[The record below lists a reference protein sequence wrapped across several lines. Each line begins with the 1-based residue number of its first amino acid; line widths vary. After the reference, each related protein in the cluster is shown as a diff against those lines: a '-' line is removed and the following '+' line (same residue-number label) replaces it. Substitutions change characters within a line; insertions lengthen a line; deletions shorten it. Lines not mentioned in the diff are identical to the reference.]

1 MGVDFTAVRE
11 KIMEFKPFEVLSS
24 IGSKLGLKKE
34 NDLFRINIEDISSY
48 PGFKEFVQEYKM
60 RSPED
65 VVKFF
70 IDYQMAQFN
79 AISDSI
85 DQVEKLIVGKSFADI
100 KSAMT
105 EMKISG
111 DENDTVDHLT
121 KAWDLSE
128 HAVNELQEALADF
141 VDYIR
146 KIDESSGVG
155 FIWNSLRLNKAKT
168 ENELAKRAAAEIL
181 AGYCIMFSVSTASCH
196 RKKLE
201 HFRDEITE
209 FEEKLVRHD
218 VCDLMGSY
226 DDSKSDFWQTFP
238 EQLRRLINNS
248 ALMTQYLTTSEE
260 TVSYDENE
268 INFEDVTF

>member
-48 PGFKEFVQEYKM
+48 PGFKKFVQEYKM

-85 DQVEKLIVGKSFADI
+85 DQVKGMITEKSFADI

-105 EMKISG
+105 EIKISG
-111 DENDTVDHLT
+111 DENDPVDHLT
-121 KAWDLSE
+121 QAWRLSE
-128 HAVNELQEALADF
+128 HAVNELWGILTDL
-141 VDYIR
+141 VNPIR
-146 KIDESSGVG
+146 KIDESTGVG
-155 FIWNSLRLNKAKT
+155 FIWNAFRLGGTKHD
-168 ENELAKRAAAEIL
+168 NELAKHVVSEIL
-181 AGYCIMFSVSTASCH
+181 AGYCIMFSALTASGH
-196 RKKLE
+196 KNKLE
-201 HFRDEITE
+201 HFRDEIAE
-209 FEEKLVRHD
+209 FEEKLVRYD

>member
-48 PGFKEFVQEYKM
+48 PGFKEFVQKYKM

-70 IDYQMAQFN
+70 MDYQMAQFN
-79 AISDSI
+79 AISASI

-105 EMKISG
+105 EIKISG

-181 AGYCIMFSVSTASCH
+181 AGYCIMFSVSTASGH

-209 FEEKLVRHD
+209 FEEKLVRYD

-248 ALMTQYLTTSEE
+248 VLMTQYLTTSEE

>member
-181 AGYCIMFSVSTASCH
+181 AGYCIMFSVSTASGH
-196 RKKLE
+196 KNKLE
-201 HFRDEITE
+201 HFRDEIAE
-209 FEEKLVRHD
+209 FEEKLVRYD

>member
-11 KIMEFKPFEVLSS
+11 KIMEFKPFEILSGL
-24 IGSKLGLKKE
+24 GSKLGLKKE

-48 PGFKEFVQEYKM
+48 PWFKEFVQEYKM
-60 RSPED
+60 RSPKD

-70 IDYQMAQFN
+70 MDYQMAQFN
-79 AISDSI
+79 AISASI

-105 EMKISG
+105 EIKISG

-181 AGYCIMFSVSTASCH
+181 AGYCIMFSVSTASGH

-218 VCDLMGSY
+218 VCCLMGSY

-248 ALMTQYLTTSEE
+248 VLMTQYLTTSEE

>member
-181 AGYCIMFSVSTASCH
+181 AGYCIMFSVSTASGH

-209 FEEKLVRHD
+209 FEKKLVRYD

>member
-70 IDYQMAQFN
+70 MDYQMAQFN
-79 AISDSI
+79 AISASI

-105 EMKISG
+105 EIKISG

-181 AGYCIMFSVSTASCH
+181 AGYCIMFSVSTASGH

-201 HFRDEITE
+201 HFRDEIAE
-209 FEEKLVRHD
+209 FEEKLVRYD
-218 VCDLMGSY
+218 VCGLMGSY